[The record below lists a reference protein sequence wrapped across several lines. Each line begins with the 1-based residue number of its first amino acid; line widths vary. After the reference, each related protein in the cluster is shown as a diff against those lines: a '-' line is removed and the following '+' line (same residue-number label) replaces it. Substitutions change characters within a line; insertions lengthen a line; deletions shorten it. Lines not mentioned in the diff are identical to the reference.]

1 MKRFPF
7 VPSKDSVPIGIE
19 VVKVIFWWASEWQSV
34 AIFFLKIFLCLITHL
49 LTKLFIF
56 CHSGVIDALQTQTRK
71 AYWELPVSQFSQGKS
86 CFIFFIFFKTLS
98 IYYVCIYVFC
108 FFLQYNRFLRERG
121 MASTSKMEYQ
131 FFLCIFSYGYLR
143 FEGNGKVCKKVCP
156 VGCLS
161 LAKLN

>member
-19 VVKVIFWWASEWQSV
+19 VVKVIFWWASKWQSV

-86 CFIFFIFFKTLS
+86 CFIFIFFQNIKYLLFM
-98 IYYVCIYVFC
+98 Y
-108 FFLQYNRFLRERG
+108 
-121 MASTSKMEYQ
+121 
-131 FFLCIFSYGYLR
+131 LCILLFPIVQQV
-143 FEGNGKVCKKVCP
+143 FEGKRHGIHLQNGIP
-156 VGCLS
+156 VFS
-161 LAKLN
+161 LHFQLWLPLV